1 MALTKSDEDTLKK
14 KKLKFE
20 HSLFAIITLFLVSY
34 KVHLHSLSFISLRQS
49 MQTREYVGCFPSC
62 VNTTTRLGQSFNVER
77 ANSLRKCTPIFK
89 NPLGAL
95 HPVHSTARWRNTYDA
110 SRAALPDVRREI
122 QVRALWEGGG
132 NGTWDMHCA
141 GLTRPTRIN
150 TMTCSS
156 SFAIRTYSRILVP
169 NKPCTARV
177 SASVRERESLYV
189 CACVRTKVRANRIIG
204 VGERVRVSEN

>member
-1 MALTKSDEDTLKK
+1 MGMPTTVVCFNFQIILFILPLQHYFHKMALTKSDEDTLK

-95 HPVHSTARWRNTYDA
+95 HPVHSTAR
-110 SRAALPDVRREI
+110 
-122 QVRALWEGGG
+122 
-132 NGTWDMHCA
+132 
-141 GLTRPTRIN
+141 
-150 TMTCSS
+150 
-156 SFAIRTYSRILVP
+156 
-169 NKPCTARV
+169 
-177 SASVRERESLYV
+177 
-189 CACVRTKVRANRIIG
+189 
-204 VGERVRVSEN
+204 